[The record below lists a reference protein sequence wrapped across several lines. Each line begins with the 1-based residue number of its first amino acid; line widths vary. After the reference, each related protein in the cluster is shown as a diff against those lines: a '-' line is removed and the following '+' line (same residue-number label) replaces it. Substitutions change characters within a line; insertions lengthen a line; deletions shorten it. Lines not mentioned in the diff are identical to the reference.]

1 MKRQKMAKRQI
12 VVGARGSLLSVAQ
25 AQGII
30 RSLSRKFPAYTFSLK
45 KIITF
50 GDRHKRWQRDD
61 TGIFVKELEEALAV
75 REIDIAVHS
84 MKDLPT
90 QAPGGLSIAA
100 VTKREDPRDCLIS
113 KEKTP
118 LAKLKRGA
126 AVGTSSLRRRAQ
138 LLRLRPDFKIKGLR
152 GNLDTRMRKLTEG
165 ELDAIVVAMAGVIRL
180 GAFSSDFFIQPIS
193 ASLILPAPGQGA
205 LALEVRAG
213 DKTMKTLAKS
223 LNHQESLLCV
233 SCERAFLRELGGG
246 CRLPVGALAKIKN
259 GWLHLRAIAAD
270 KDGKIIIRLSG
281 KAPLKEAESLGKLLA
296 YECLKRGGGQ
306 LIARPS

>member
-1 MKRQKMAKRQI
+1 MAKRQI
-12 VVGARGSLLSVAQ
+12 IVGARGSLLSIAQ
-25 AQGII
+25 AKGII
-30 RSLSRKFPAYTFSLK
+30 RSLKQEFPAYSFSLK
-45 KIITF
+45 KIITY
-50 GDRHKRWQRDD
+50 GDRHRRWQRDD
-61 TGIFVKELEEALAV
+61 TGIFVKELEEALRS

-90 QAPGGLSIAA
+90 QTPRGLSIAA

-126 AVGTSSLRRRAQ
+126 TVGTSSLRRRAQ

-152 GNLDTRMRKLTEG
+152 GNLDTRMKKVAEG
-165 ELDAIVVAMAGVIRL
+165 ELDAIVVARAGVIRL
-180 GAFSSDFFIQPIS
+180 GAFSSDFFIQPIP
-193 ASLILPAPGQGA
+193 ASFILPAPGQGA

-213 DKTMKTLAKS
+213 DKTMETLAKS
-223 LNHQESLLCV
+223 LNHRESSLCV
-233 SCERAFLRELGGG
+233 SCERAFLGELGGG
-246 CRLPVGALAKIKN
+246 CRLPVGAFAEIKK

-270 KDGKIIIRLSG
+270 KDGKIMIRLSK

-296 YECLKRGGGQ
+296 YECLKRGGGH
-306 LIARPS
+306 LIAQSSQ

>member
-1 MKRQKMAKRQI
+1 MAKRQI
-12 VVGARGSLLSVAQ
+12 IVGARGSLLSIAQ

-30 RSLSRKFPAYTFSLK
+30 RSLKREFPAHAFSLK

-50 GDRHKRWQRDD
+50 GDRCKRWQRDD
-61 TGIFVKELEEALAV
+61 TGIFVKELEEALRAGN
-75 REIDIAVHS
+75 IDIAVHS

-90 QAPGGLSIAA
+90 QAPKGLSIAA

-113 KEKTP
+113 KEKVS
-118 LAKLKRGA
+118 LARLKRGA
-126 AVGTSSLRRRAQ
+126 SVGTSSLRRRAQ
-138 LLRLRPDFKIKGLR
+138 LLLRRPDLKIKDLR
-152 GNLDTRMRKLTEG
+152 GNLDTRMQKLTEG
-165 ELDAIVVAMAGVIRL
+165 ELDAIIVAMAGVIRL
-180 GAFSSDFFIQPIS
+180 GAFSSGFFIQPIP

-213 DKTMKTLAKS
+213 DKAMETLAKS
-223 LNHQESLLCV
+223 LNHRESSLCV
-233 SCERAFLRELGGG
+233 SCERAFLGELGGG
-246 CRLPVGALAKIKN
+246 CRLPVGAFAEIKK

-270 KDGKIIIRLSG
+270 KDGKIIIRLSK

-306 LIARPS
+306 LVARPSQ